1 MTEKDLIKK
10 AGDALDAKLEE
21 AKKTGNLVVKDATED
36 EAVIRSTFK
45 KGEGVFRLFPAFV
58 PRRFGKAGHRLKLH
72 PDDYFAFGMA
82 RGSITERWFASTIAA
97 QNGET
102 AKADEGMAYVCV
114 DYDSDEKFSL
124 RNAVKVLGEEIVGK
138 ELMEKYNGWPMYS
151 KFFDN
156 ENPLFHH
163 LHLGFEDAARVGKL
177 GKRKTIISRNS

>member
-1 MTEKDLIKK
+1 
-10 AGDALDAKLEE
+10 
-21 AKKTGNLVVKDATED
+21 
-36 EAVIRSTFK
+36 
-45 KGEGVFRLFPAFV
+45 
-58 PRRFGKAGHRLKLH
+58 
-72 PDDYFAFGMA
+72 MA

-124 RNAVKVLGEEIVGK
+124 RNAVKVLGEELVGK
-138 ELMEKYNGWPMYS
+138 ELMDKYNGWPMYS

-177 GKRKTIISRNS
+177 ENRRTTISRNS